1 MEQKL
6 INKKINQF
14 YNEQMSKLV
23 FLCEQFGIK
32 GQFENFTTFSSG
44 HINSTFLVEVK
55 NNEKTNKY
63 VLQKMNTYVFKEPEK
78 VMQNIFKTTEHIKK
92 KLKNQNKNFYRQVLD
107 FYKSNN
113 KLFVV
118 DNNNDYWRLYKFVD
132 NSVTYDK
139 TNNLQI
145 LEELGNAF
153 GEFQDLL
160 SDYPINDLNI
170 IIPHFHNTASRFKDF
185 KQAIK
190 EDKFNRRENVLKEI
204 EEFLKLEEI
213 ATQMYKMQKQELI
226 PLRVT
231 HNDTKCNNVLFDKET
246 NKHLCVIDLDT
257 VMPGLIGFD
266 YGDAIRSCANT
277 ANEDEKNI
285 SFVSLDMYK
294 FQAFTKGF
302 LNNVASSLTET
313 ESRTLALGAIT
324 MTIECGIRF
333 LTDYLNGDVYFKTN
347 YDEHNLD
354 RARCQL
360 TLAQDMISKYEIMK
374 SIVNM
379 YYNMYK
385 NKEQIKEK
393 T

>member
-6 INKKINQF
+6 INKKINQI
-14 YNEQMSKLV
+14 YNKQMSNLV
-23 FLCEQFGIK
+23 FLCEQFGIT
-32 GQFENFTTFSSG
+32 GQFENFKTFSSG
-44 HINSTFLVEVK
+44 HINSTFLIEVK

-78 VMQNIFKTTEHIKK
+78 VMQNIFKTTEHIKQ
-92 KLKNQNKNFYRQVLD
+92 KLKNQNKNFSRQVLD

-113 KLFVV
+113 KMFIV
-118 DNNNDYWRLYKFVD
+118 DNNNDYWRLYKFID

-153 GEFQDLL
+153 GEFQNLL
-160 SDYPINDLNI
+160 SDYPIKDLNI
-170 IIPHFHNTASRFKDF
+170 IIPHFHNTVSRFKDF

-190 EDKFNRRENVLKEI
+190 EDKFNRKENILKEI

-231 HNDTKCNNVLFDKET
+231 HNDTKCNNVLFDKDT

-294 FQAFTKGF
+294 FQSFTKGF
-302 LNNVASSLTET
+302 LNNVANSLTTT
-313 ESRTLALGAIT
+313 ESKTLALGAIT

-333 LTDYLNGDVYFKTN
+333 LTD
-347 YDEHNLD
+347 
-354 RARCQL
+354 
-360 TLAQDMISKYEIMK
+360 MISKYKIMQ